1 MKFSERLGYTVQKE
15 SLVKDDLTEDLKN
28 TLWNVIC
35 EEVLDNISNS
45 LEFVGVNQRERYS
58 ALAKFYRSLWKDFL
72 KRTMDEL
79 EVEKG
84 AIDEENAYDELR
96 MWFFDAEWYSIYDFL
111 EYLAGE
117 FGSNFTGVCNEYLER
132 EFSGYRFV
140 NNKLLELTSDEELI
154 EISNLISSENLEASV
169 YTHLNSAIELLSD
182 RYNPD
187 YRNSIKESICAVE
200 SFSKIALD
208 NRTITL
214 GTALKEFEKRYHIPK
229 ALSKSFQTIYGY
241 VSDQGG
247 IRHGLKHE
255 DIPID
260 MAEARLMLVYSSAF
274 INYLKAKL

>member
-1 MKFSERLGYTVQKE
+1 MKFSERLGYTPKKG
-15 SLVKDDLTEDLKN
+15 SLIKDNLPEELQN

-35 EEVLDNISNS
+35 DEILDNLSNS
-45 LEFVGVNQRERYS
+45 IEYVGVNQRERYS
-58 ALAKFYRSLWKDFL
+58 ALSRFYRSLWKDFL
-72 KRTMDEL
+72 KYPMDQL
-79 EVEKG
+79 EFDNG
-84 AIDEENAYDELR
+84 AVDEDAYDEFRL
-96 MWFFDAEWYSIYDFL
+96 WYFNVEWYNIYDLL

-117 FGSNFTGVCNEYLER
+117 FGANFTSVCNEYLER

-140 NNKLLELTSDEELI
+140 NNRLLELTSDEELI
-154 EISNLISSENLEASV
+154 EISNLLSSENLEPSV
-169 YTHLNSAIELLSD
+169 YIHLNSSIELLSD

-200 SFSKIALD
+200 SFSKIALN
-208 NRTITL
+208 NRVITL
-214 GTALKEFEKRYHIPK
+214 GAALKEFEKKYHIPR

-247 IRHGLKHE
+247 IRHGLNHE